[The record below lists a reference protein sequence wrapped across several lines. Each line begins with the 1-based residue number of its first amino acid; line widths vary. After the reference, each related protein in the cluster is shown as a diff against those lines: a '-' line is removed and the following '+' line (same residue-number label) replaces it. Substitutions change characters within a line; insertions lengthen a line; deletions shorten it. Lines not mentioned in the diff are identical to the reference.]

1 MENTLRRALRQEA
14 KETDVSLS
22 NQAFTRIR
30 HAIVS
35 GDLDF
40 GERLSEMQIA
50 EALGM
55 SKAPVRTAFFKL
67 RDIRLVTIVPQ
78 AGTYV
83 FSPGPEDVLEMSTF
97 RAVLEQAGMRL
108 SMQQAAPVVLDA
120 LEQTVDRMER
130 ALSRDNW
137 AQYETADREFHEV
150 FIRESGNSFLPQAYD
165 LTASS
170 ITALRVRLQGGEG
183 GYRTQSFGE
192 HKQILAELKAG
203 HLDKAARVL
212 EDHIMIINESG
223 LILPPKGTPR
233 AKARTRSIQEY
244 KAIFAE

>member
-1 MENTLRRALRQEA
+1 M
-14 KETDVSLS
+14 SLS
-22 NQAFTRIR
+22 NQAYTRIR

-67 RDIRLVTIVPQ
+67 RDIRLVSIVPQ

-97 RAVLEQAGMRL
+97 RAVLEKAGMHM
-108 SMQQAAPVVLDA
+108 SMQQAAPVVLDT
-120 LEQTVDRMER
+120 LEQTVDRMEK
-130 ALSRDNW
+130 ALARGNW

-150 FIRESGNSFLPQAYD
+150 FMRGSGNSFLPQAYD

-183 GYRTQSFGE
+183 EYRVRSFGE
-192 HKQILAELKAG
+192 HKQILAKLKAG
-203 HLDKAARVL
+203 HLDEAARIL
-212 EDHIMIINESG
+212 EDHIMVINESG
-223 LILPPKGTPR
+223 LVLPSKGTSR
-233 AKARTRSIQEY
+233 AKARTRSIEEY
-244 KAIFAE
+244 KAIFGK

>member
-1 MENTLRRALRQEA
+1 M
-14 KETDVSLS
+14 SLS
-22 NQAFTRIR
+22 SQAFTRIR
-30 HAIVS
+30 NAIVS

-83 FSPGPEDVLEMSTF
+83 FSPGAEDVLEMSTF
-97 RAVLEQAGMRL
+97 RTVLETAGMRL
-108 SMQQAAPVVLDA
+108 SMQNAAPVVLDT
-120 LEQTVDRMER
+120 LEQTVFRMDK
-130 ALSRDNW
+130 ALTRGNW

-150 FIRESGNSFLPQAYD
+150 FMRESGNSFLPQAYD

-183 GYRTQSFGE
+183 DYRARSFGE

-203 HLDKAARVL
+203 HLDEAARIL
-212 EDHIMIINESG
+212 EEHIMIINESG
-223 LILPPKGTPR
+223 LVLPPKDTPR
-233 AKARTRSIQEY
+233 AKARTRSIDEY
-244 KAIFAE
+244 KAIFDK